1 MYLHVAEIISY
12 SILYR
17 SRFSRP
23 RMRKGRFRL
32 LDLTKDRQ
40 VREKERERK
49 IRMSATN
56 RSRCIGANNIYI
68 NVAVLNVSKSRATKR
83 GSCDRSLRDFRRGSD
98 IRTGISYVLAD
109 GYIDDSHISGTL
121 ITHRR
126 EADDTCQ
133 KKKKRKK
140 EKNFAKWSRSG
151 ALLNSANHATV
162 SEPRPTCEQRT
173 VKNCIG
179 IIVLSFDRQD

>member
-1 MYLHVAEIISY
+1 
-12 SILYR
+12 
-17 SRFSRP
+17 
-23 RMRKGRFRL
+23 MRKGRFRL

-40 VREKERERK
+40 AREKERERK

-133 KKKKRKK
+133 KKKKKK
-140 EKNFAKWSRSG
+140 EGKELREMVEERSAFKLCQSCDRVG
-151 ALLNSANHATV
+151 AASYLRTAYGKKLHRNHRFV
-162 SEPRPTCEQRT
+162 
-173 VKNCIG
+173 V
-179 IIVLSFDRQD
+179 